1 METLVQLLPLIA
13 IAAVFYLLIILPNR
27 RRQKATAQLQSS
39 LEVGDEIMLT
49 SGFFGRLRA
58 VTDDRVT
65 VELAEGVLVD
75 VARAAVAT
83 KVGEPERD
91 TEPDVADDPS

>member
-13 IAAVFYLLIILPNR
+13 IAAVFYLLIILPQR
-27 RRQKATAQLQSS
+27 RRQKATAELQAS
-39 LEVGDEIMLT
+39 LEPGDEVMLT

-65 VELAEGVLVD
+65 VELADGVLVQ

-83 KVGEPERD
+83 KVGP
-91 TEPDVADDPS
+91 PAAAPVDDGSHDDL